1 MHATALGIT
10 DVGQKRNQNEDA
22 FHVDEELG
30 LFIVS
35 DGMGGHAAGEVASAT
50 TVETVA
56 RMIGQAGEQIEAV
69 RSGVRAPG
77 ELTAVLRRA
86 VEEASREVYRLATT
100 TRGRSGMGCTATV
113 LLVVASH
120 AYMAHVGDSRLYL
133 CRGGALE
140 QLSVDHSLAQELARA
155 GFITEDEVKSHAH
168 AHVLTRSIGT
178 QPMVKVDALM
188 FDVLDGDRMLLC
200 SDGLSGYVQDP
211 AWLCGQMQRD
221 DFEAIPAEFVRHA
234 NQQGGKDNITAVLV
248 RVQAEAEEAPQS
260 VQLRQ
265 TLEGKFVALE
275 SVFLFAGLPLALRSR
290 VLEACGTMAVGA
302 GEVLVREGDDN
313 GSLFIVVTG
322 ACDLLRAGQRI
333 CRVGPGDCVGAT
345 TLLNQRPAR
354 ATLQAAEPTT
364 LLRLDQD
371 AFWSVVR
378 ERPWLGVGLLERL
391 GRRLSTAL
399 DAAVERRSGVD
410 VPRLPGERF

>member
-1 MHATALGIT
+1 MYATAAGIT
-10 DVGQKRNQNEDA
+10 DVGQKRDHNEDA
-22 FHVDEELG
+22 LHVDEELG

-50 TVETVA
+50 TVQTVT
-56 RMIGQAGEQIEAV
+56 RVVGESRQQIEQVRAGAV
-69 RSGVRAPG
+69 APG
-77 ELTAVLRRA
+77 ELTAMLRRA

-113 LLVVASH
+113 LLVVGPH
-120 AYMAHVGDSRLYL
+120 GFLAHVGDSRLYL
-133 CRGGALE
+133 CRGTMLE

-155 GFITEDEVKSHAH
+155 GFITEDEVKGHAH
-168 AHVLTRSIGT
+168 AHVLTRSVGT
-178 QPMVKVDALM
+178 QPTVKVDTLM
-188 FDVLDGDRMLLC
+188 FDVLDGDRLLLC
-200 SDGLSGYVQDP
+200 SDGLSGYVPDS

-221 DFEAIPAEFVRHA
+221 DFEAIPAEFVRYA
-234 NQQGGKDNITAVLV
+234 NEQGGKDNITAVLV
-248 RVQAEAEEAPQS
+248 RVDAEAEEAPQS

-275 SVFLFAGLPLALRSR
+275 SVFLFAGLPLALRTR
-290 VLEACGTMAVGA
+290 VLEACHTLAAGG
-302 GEVLVREGDDN
+302 GEVLAREGDEN
-313 GSLFIVVTG
+313 GSLYIVVKG
-322 ACDLLRAGQRI
+322 ACELWRGEQRI
-333 CRVGPGDCVGAT
+333 CRVGPGDCVGVT

-399 DAAVERRSGVD
+399 DAAMERRSGGD
-410 VPRLPGERF
+410 TSPLPGERF

>member
-1 MHATALGIT
+1 MYAIGAGIT
-10 DVGQKRNQNEDA
+10 DVGQKRDQNEDA

-50 TVETVA
+50 TVQTVA
-56 RMIGQAGEQIEAV
+56 RVVGDARQAIEEV
-69 RSGVRAPG
+69 RTGVRVPG
-77 ELTAVLRRA
+77 ELTTLLRHA
-86 VEEASREVYRLATT
+86 VEEASREVHRLATT

-120 AYMAHVGDSRLYL
+120 AYLAHVGDSRLYL
-133 CRGGALE
+133 CRGGMLD

-155 GFITEDEVKSHAH
+155 GFISQDEVHGHAH

-178 QPMVKVDALM
+178 QPIVKVDTLM
-188 FDVLDGDRMLLC
+188 FDVLDGDRLLLC
-200 SDGLSGYVQDP
+200 SDGLSGYVENG
-211 AWLCGQMQRD
+211 AWLCGQMERD
-221 DFEAIPAEFVRHA
+221 DFEAIPAELVRFA

-248 RVQAEAEEAPQS
+248 RVQAEEEEAPQS
-260 VQLRQ
+260 VQFRQ

-275 SVFLFAGLPLALRSR
+275 SVFLFAGLPLALRTQ
-290 VLEACGTMAVGA
+290 VLEACCNLEVGV
-302 GEVLVREGDDN
+302 GDVLAREGEDTS
-313 GSLFIVVTG
+313 SLFIVVTG
-322 ACDLLRAGQRI
+322 ACDLLRGGQGI
-333 CRVGPGDCVGAT
+333 CRVGPGDCVGVT

-354 ATLQAAEPTT
+354 ATLQAIEPST

-399 DAAVERRSGVD
+399 DAAVEGRSGAGAL
-410 VPRLPGERF
+410 RLPGERF